1 MTIGPLPFQNDPEYV
16 TNLKNRGIDCVL
28 VSSVISLNAIS
39 AHKFPDV
46 ALIDTSIMSIQDLQQ
61 CVQYCRDLL
70 IPSIAIF
77 LPDEKLNHLYDS
89 IELDDFIIGPPRTE
103 ELELRASRL
112 VSKLKAVRDQDSIC
126 IGDLVINTA
135 NFEVTVS
142 GSRISLRYKEYE
154 LLLLMASNPGR
165 VFSRDALLNQIW
177 GYEYLG
183 GTRTVDVHI
192 RRLRSKIED
201 ADHTFIET
209 VWQVGYRF
217 KPVNS

>member
-1 MTIGPLPFQNDPEYV
+1 M
-16 TNLKNRGIDCVL
+16 
-28 VSSVISLNAIS
+28 
-39 AHKFPDV
+39 
-46 ALIDTSIMSIQDLQQ
+46 
-61 CVQYCRDLL
+61 
-70 IPSIAIF
+70 
-77 LPDEKLNHLYDS
+77 YDS
-89 IELDDFIIGPPRTE
+89 IELDDFIIGPPRIE
-103 ELELRASRL
+103 ELELRVSRL
-112 VSKLKAVRDQDSIC
+112 LSKLKAVRDQDSIC

-142 GSRISLRYKEYE
+142 GRRISLRYKEYE

>member
-1 MTIGPLPFQNDPEYV
+1 M
-16 TNLKNRGIDCVL
+16 
-28 VSSVISLNAIS
+28 
-39 AHKFPDV
+39 
-46 ALIDTSIMSIQDLQQ
+46 
-61 CVQYCRDLL
+61 
-70 IPSIAIF
+70 
-77 LPDEKLNHLYDS
+77 YDS
-89 IELDDFIIGPPRTE
+89 IELDDFIIGPPRIE
-103 ELELRASRL
+103 ELELRVSRL
-112 VSKLKAVRDQDSIC
+112 VGKLKAVRDQDSIC

>member
-1 MTIGPLPFQNDPEYV
+1 
-16 TNLKNRGIDCVL
+16 
-28 VSSVISLNAIS
+28 
-39 AHKFPDV
+39 
-46 ALIDTSIMSIQDLQQ
+46 
-61 CVQYCRDLL
+61 
-70 IPSIAIF
+70 
-77 LPDEKLNHLYDS
+77 LPDAKLDHLYDS
-89 IELDDFIIGPPRTE
+89 IELDDFIIGPLRTE

-112 VSKLKAVRDQDSIC
+112 VGKLKAVKDQNSIC
-126 IGDLVINTA
+126 IGDLLINTA

-142 GSRISLRYKEYE
+142 GKRISLRYKEYE

-165 VFSRDALLNQIW
+165 VFSRDTLLNQIW

-217 KPVNS
+217 KPLN

>member
-1 MTIGPLPFQNDPEYV
+1 MTIGPLPFQNELEYV
-16 TNLKNRGIDCVL
+16 THLKNRGIDCVL

-39 AHKFPDV
+39 AHKFPDN
-46 ALIDTSIMSIQDLQQ
+46 ALIDTSAMSIQDLRQ
-61 CVQYCRDLL
+61 CVQHCRDLS
-70 IPSIAIF
+70 IPAIAIF
-77 LPDEKLNHLYDS
+77 LPSAKLDHLYDS

-112 VSKLKAVRDQDSIC
+112 VGKLKAVKDQNSIC
-126 IGDLVINTA
+126 IGDLLINTA
-135 NFEVTVS
+135 NFEVTVN
-142 GSRISLRYKEYE
+142 GKRISLRYKEYE
-154 LLLLMASNPGR
+154 LLLFKASNPGYDY
-165 VFSRDALLNQIW
+165 F
-177 GYEYLG
+177 G

-217 KPVNS
+217 KPLN